1 LALTGVLHAIGPD
14 GAPPPPPLTL
24 VGDYGGGSM
33 FCVTGILAALWER
46 ERSGRGQV
54 VDVAMVDGIGVL
66 AQKVWAMRGAGTW
79 SEERHA
85 NLLDGGA
92 PFYDTYACL
101 DGRYVAVAAIE
112 RQFFA
117 ELLKGLGLG
126 SPSDFGDQYDRA
138 AWPRLRAS
146 ICGAIASR
154 TRDEWALV
162 FDGTDACVTPV
173 LTLTEALSHPHAVAR
188 SAFVTIDG
196 LDQPAPAP
204 RFQRTPLP
212 VPASPGQDEDGGLR
226 AVLRRWQDG

>member
-1 LALTGVLHAIGPD
+1 
-14 GAPPPPPLTL
+14 
-24 VGDYGGGSM
+24 
-33 FCVTGILAALWER
+33 
-46 ERSGRGQV
+46 
-54 VDVAMVDGIGVL
+54 VAMVDGIGVL
-66 AQKVWAMRGAGTW
+66 SQKVWAMRGAGTW

-92 PFYDTYACL
+92 PFYDTYACA

-117 ELLKGLGLG
+117 ELLKRLGLG

-138 AWPRLRAS
+138 AWPRLRES
-146 ICGAIASR
+146 ICDAIASR

-204 RFQRTPLP
+204 RFERTPLP
-212 VPASPGQDEDGGLR
+212 VPASPGQDKDGGLR